1 MAKKP
6 HVLPNPQNALNKFM
20 VRILFERDQLD
31 RAYNLDGNTISIFK
45 VKPNS
50 GTRQDSDDVG
60 GLVDSH
66 LEDKYHSL
74 YGDALELE
82 KLLINTKAELYKA
95 GADFKMTL
103 DPLLDLMFQVH
114 ESCIEDLRTGRGWN
128 TEAHMKAFRA
138 LNREREAYSE
148 RIDLIAANH
157 FDKSVASQPITKK
170 KNANYERD
178 LFMYDLAVKGE
189 LWKDIRALV
198 RKRFKVDCLDSD
210 SAAQKAVKRFIKNQ
224 KLHDLQPRKR
234 G

>member
-6 HVLPNPQNALNKFM
+6 NVLPHPQNALNKFM
-20 VRILFERDQLD
+20 VRILFEKQELD
-31 RAYNLDGNTISIFK
+31 RAYKLDGNTISIFK

-50 GTRQDSDDVG
+50 GTRQNSDDVG

-66 LEDKYHSL
+66 LEDMYHSL

-148 RIDLIAANH
+148 RIDQIAANQS
-157 FDKSVASQPITKK
+157 DKSVASQPIVKK
-170 KNANYERD
+170 KKGRALD
-178 LFMYDLAVKGE
+178 TTTIKMFKLMAQLKVKGYSRKE
-189 LWKDIRALV
+189 CFKSFHSTYPKVTYPKFLLLIRQHN
-198 RKRFKVDCLDSD
+198 RHIKRTS
-210 SAAQKAVKRFIKNQ
+210 SGQ
-224 KLHDLQPRKR
+224 
-234 G
+234 